1 MYDNNN
7 RLVANDTFY
16 QLEKYLNVNYENVSP
31 GDWHIV
37 VSVEKELGFNSVNV
51 GGNINVFG
59 RAVNSTV

>member
-1 MYDNNN
+1 LYDNNN
-7 RLVANDTFY
+7 RPVANDTFY

-31 GDWHIV
+31 GKWHII
-37 VSVEKELGFNSVNV
+37 VSVEKELGSNSINV